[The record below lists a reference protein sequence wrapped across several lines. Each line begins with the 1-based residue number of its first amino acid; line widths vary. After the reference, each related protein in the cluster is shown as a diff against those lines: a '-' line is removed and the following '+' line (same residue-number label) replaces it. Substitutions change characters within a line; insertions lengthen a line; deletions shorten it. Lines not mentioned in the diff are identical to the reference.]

1 MICIL
6 LKWDTSQL
14 SHECFSFITFTATV
28 EVIHQFSYNEI
39 LLDIMN
45 RSRFITIDK
54 HKNTAQIR
62 DNSSHWEIKNDFYAS
77 KPWKCISS
85 MTSFLANL
93 HTTFLNKLNA
103 IKSKSCWYKFTLSNE
118 WKYFPLRHFILC
130 VVHVVIIW
138 NVAIK
143 LLINY
148 ANHTSERYVNEDK
161 SKDDDLIQ
169 LGTTSYT
176 QFMSNWEIKTCITL
190 STTQKHQLV
199 TNVWHEMTWRD
210 WIKIEEKWRKREKN
224 CIELHLCRWITIIII
239 ESENHFGISK
249 KNYYT
254 IFQISQHQQTRQ

>member
-1 MICIL
+1 MRFYS
-6 LKWDTSQL
+6 TSWIEVDL
-14 SHECFSFITFTATV
+14 SQSTNTKTH
-28 EVIHQFSYNEI
+28 
-39 LLDIMN
+39 
-45 RSRFITIDK
+45 
-54 HKNTAQIR
+54 HKTQIR

-249 KNYYT
+249 KNIT
-254 IFQISQHQQTRQ
+254 QSFRFLNINRPANNVLFASWKFASLVWLACKFNSQFISDQDCT